1 MRDETRAPLR
11 TARVRLRRVS
21 VLSTREQ
28 LARSG
33 SQVDT
38 PAISQLQLVAI
49 IHRVG
54 QTARFRLPI
63 VSLSPPTTAA
73 AGMSA

>member
-1 MRDETRAPLR
+1 MRDETRAPLG

-21 VLSTREQ
+21 VSTREQ

-33 SQVDT
+33 CQVDT

-49 IHRVG
+49 IHRVS
-54 QTARFRLPI
+54 QTERFQLLI
-63 VSLSPPTTAA
+63 VSLSPPTIVA